1 MGSTLRVWTI
11 NPSGE
16 NEVLY
21 FKEKEIGTIY
31 YISGLKLKGVISI
44 QTKFFKLAGRTV
56 KYNPFN
62 QPIMAFV
69 LTERDVTRS
78 MIG

>member
-1 MGSTLRVWTI
+1 MGSALRVWTI

-62 QPIMAFV
+62 
-69 LTERDVTRS
+69 
-78 MIG
+78 